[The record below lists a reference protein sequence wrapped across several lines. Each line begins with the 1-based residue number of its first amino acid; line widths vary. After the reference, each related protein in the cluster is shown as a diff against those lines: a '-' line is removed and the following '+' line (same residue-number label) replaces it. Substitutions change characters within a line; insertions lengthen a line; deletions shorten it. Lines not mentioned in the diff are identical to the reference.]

1 MRIFYA
7 VGSRPNGALA
17 GSRVWRRNL
26 YEALVGLGH
35 EVVEFDFDLEPV
47 YLHADPAAQ
56 GAVEFISAHRPE
68 LEQALLRQVAR
79 AHKQKP
85 LNVFFSYFYSAFAR
99 PEVIREIADMG
110 IVTVNW
116 YCNASYQFRLVS
128 EIAPA
133 YSYCLVPER
142 FRLDDYCAVG
152 ARPIYCQEAANADFY
167 GPHDLPYEYDV
178 AFVGAAYGDRPRFLK
193 ALLDAGLDA
202 HAWGPGWSAMAE
214 PLSTRARMH
223 RAGSQTK
230 RRLLGRPMHLPRLPR
245 AACGDMLGD
254 EDMVSMFSRSKIN
267 LGFSAVGDTAR
278 VGRPIRQVRLRDF
291 EVPMSGGFYMLE
303 YLEEIEQFFV
313 PGKEIVCFDGRTDL
327 VQKCRYYLDN
337 ETERRRIAQ
346 AGRSRALEDHTWQKR
361 LSAAFLEM
369 GLDRV

>member
-17 GSRVWRRNL
+17 GSSVWRRNL

-167 GPHDLPYEYDV
+167 GPHDLAYEYDV

-202 HAWGPGWSAMAE
+202 HAWGPGWSELAE
-214 PLSTRARMH
+214 PLSTRGRMH
-223 RAGSQTK
+223 RAVSQTK
-230 RRLLGRPMHLPRLPR
+230 RRLLGRAIHPPRLPR
-245 AACGDMLGD
+245 AACGDMLSD
-254 EDMVSMFSRSKIN
+254 EDMVSMFSRSRIN

-278 VGRPIRQVRLRDF
+278 AGHPIRQVRLRDF

-303 YLEEIEQFFV
+303 YLEEIEQFFA
-313 PGKEIVCFDGRTDL
+313 PGKEIVCFDGPTDL
-327 VQKCRYYLDN
+327 VEKCRYYLDN

-346 AGRSRALEDHTWQKR
+346 AGRRRALEDHTWQKR
-361 LSAAFLEM
+361 LSDAFLEM